1 MDLLKPSLIDVAER
15 HLVNKPSNRQTR
27 TLADVAGKCL
37 AETFTR
43 QGFASVELVT
53 HWDEIVGREIAA
65 NTEPIKIQ
73 WPRQTDPSAP
83 GRATLVLRVQGPS
96 ALEIQHLSN
105 VILERVNGFFG
116 WRAIGRLAL
125 RQAPLQRA
133 KRHAPPPAID
143 PLAARDVA
151 ATLTNIADD
160 GLRGALGRL
169 GAAIKRT

>member
-1 MDLLKPSLIDVAER
+1 
-15 HLVNKPSNRQTR
+15 VNKRSKQQTR

-37 AETFTR
+37 ADVFSR
-43 QGFASVELVT
+43 QGFASAELVT

-65 NTEPIKIQ
+65 HAEPIKIQ
-73 WPRQTDPSAP
+73 WPRHASSGPP
-83 GRATLVLRVQGPS
+83 ELATLVLRVQGPS

-105 VILERVNGFFG
+105 VILERVNGFLG

-125 RQAPLQRA
+125 RQAPLQRRP
-133 KRHAPPPAID
+133 KRAPPPTID
-143 PLAARDVA
+143 PQAAKDVA

-160 GLRGALGRL
+160 SLRDALGRL

>member
-1 MDLLKPSLIDVAER
+1 MDLLKPWPIDVAER
-15 HLVNKPSNRQTR
+15 RLVNKPRNRQTR

-37 AETFTR
+37 AETFSR

-65 NTEPIKIQ
+65 NAEPIKIQ
-73 WPRQTDPSAP
+73 WPRQTDSSAP

-116 WRAIGRLAL
+116 WRAIDRLAL

-133 KRHAPPPAID
+133 KRRGPPPAID
-143 PLAARDVA
+143 PQAARDVA

-160 GLRGALGRL
+160 GLRDALGRL